1 MNAEQIMKIFADTAY
16 IRTGGS
22 PEELRTAQYLQDKIA
37 GLGLK
42 AEIVPFDVPMSRI
55 QEAVLQVDG
64 VEVTCKGY
72 LCAGN
77 GEVEAP
83 FYYLRDSS
91 PYALS
96 KCRGKIVMIDGY
108 LGYWVYHD
116 LLENGAVGFVTYDG
130 NTNYADRDIDQR
142 ELRSY
147 VHNGNRI
154 PGVNINA
161 NVICSLGVLIV
172 GFAMLIKGAD
182 LFVEGASK
190 IAAKFKIPQIV
201 IGLTI
206 VAMGTSA
213 PEAAI
218 SISAAF
224 QDAAA
229 ISIGNVVGSNIM
241 NILLILGVSAVITN
255 LKIKPNTL
263 KFEIPFVVIITA
275 VLLLLGWIGGGL
287 DKIDGVIMLVLFAA
301 FLGYLFYLYK
311 KGDDSSADEVPQLTE
326 KDKIPVLIFITL
338 IGLVSIVL
346 GSDLTVASAK
356 SIAQVIGVDDRTI
369 SLTVVAFGTSLPELI
384 TCIAASLKKKSDI
397 AIGNIIGSNIF
408 NILFVVGLASICSPS
423 VLTFG
428 EAFIIDTI
436 VAIATAVLLGLLVLR
451 KKELT
456 RAGGIIML
464 VAYAGYFAYLFI
476 NPLGLA

>member
-161 NVICSLGVLIV
+161 KDAVELIRRGASTAKITLKQEEYTGQSHNVVLDMPGQVDEYIAFTAHYDSTSLSQGAYDNMSGSLG
-172 GFAMLIKGAD
+172 
-182 LFVEGASK
+182 
-190 IAAKFKIPQIV
+190 
-201 IGLTI
+201 
-206 VAMGTSA
+206 
-213 PEAAI
+213 
-218 SISAAF
+218 
-224 QDAAA
+224 
-229 ISIGNVVGSNIM
+229 
-241 NILLILGVSAVITN
+241 ILGIAEHFVAHPYHYGLRFIWCGSEERGLLGSKAYCADEEKLKNCVLNINLDMIGCIMGKFISCVTGEEKMCHYISYLGDELGFPVEVKQDVYSSDSTPFADKGVPAVSFARIAP
-255 LKIKPNTL
+255 PNTATIHNRYDTMAL
-263 KFEIPFVVIITA
+263 MKGEQM
-275 VLLLLGWIGGGL
+275 VLDTDFLIAFAERMANAARCPVAQEMPENMKEKL
-287 DKIDGVIMLVLFAA
+287 DI
-301 FLGYLFYLYK
+301 YL
-311 KGDDSSADEVPQLTE
+311 
-326 KDKIPVLIFITL
+326 
-338 IGLVSIVL
+338 
-346 GSDLTVASAK
+346 
-356 SIAQVIGVDDRTI
+356 
-369 SLTVVAFGTSLPELI
+369 
-384 TCIAASLKKKSDI
+384 C
-397 AIGNIIGSNIF
+397 
-408 NILFVVGLASICSPS
+408 
-423 VLTFG
+423 
-428 EAFIIDTI
+428 
-436 VAIATAVLLGLLVLR
+436 R
-451 KKELT
+451 K
-456 RAGGIIML
+456 RA
-464 VAYAGYFAYLFI
+464 
-476 NPLGLA
+476 PKQ